1 MGAGIAGQQTVVRD
15 DSIPL
20 GPWEGLGVVAA
31 YAAVALVMA
40 LWAIRAARRLTR
52 RGHRGGYVRRR

>member
-31 YAAVALVMA
+31 YAAVALVVA
-40 LWAIRAARRLTR
+40 LWAIRARDA
-52 RGHRGGYVRRR
+52 